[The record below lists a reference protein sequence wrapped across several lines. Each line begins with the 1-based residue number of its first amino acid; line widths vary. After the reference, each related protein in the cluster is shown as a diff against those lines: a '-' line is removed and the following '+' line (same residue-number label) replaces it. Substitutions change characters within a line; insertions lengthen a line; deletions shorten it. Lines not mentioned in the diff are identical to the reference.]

1 MGFISD
7 KNFYYFVSLD
17 FLIRTTRIKFCKNY
31 KSVCKLHS
39 RLEYEFLL
47 TASGQI
53 KHELL
58 KMNDA
63 KFIGIV
69 HWRYTEVAKQAAKI
83 VTLNKAFTNCF
94 KIIHKLSKQ
103 IFNIILATKFSR

>member
-1 MGFISD
+1 MP
-7 KNFYYFVSLD
+7 FVL
-17 FLIRTTRIKFCKNY
+17 RGRIT
-31 KSVCKLHS
+31 KSIIAFAAI
-39 RLEYEFLL
+39 EYEFPL
-47 TASGQI
+47 TVSDQI

-63 KFIGIV
+63 RFIDIV
-69 HWRYTEVAKQAAKI
+69 HCGYTEVAKQAAK
-83 VTLNKAFTNCF
+83 VFTLNKPFINCF

>member
-1 MGFISD
+1 LRFGSKLEIMP
-7 KNFYYFVSLD
+7 FVL
-17 FLIRTTRIKFCKNY
+17 RGRIT
-31 KSVCKLHS
+31 KSIFAFAAI
-39 RLEYEFLL
+39 EYEFLL
-47 TASGQI
+47 TVSGQI

-63 KFIGIV
+63 KFIDIV
-69 HWRYTEVAKQAAKI
+69 HWRYTEVAKQAAK
-83 VTLNKAFTNCF
+83 VVSLNKAFINRF